1 MLTVLD
7 RENER
12 RKRFQAPLSYVEL
25 DIDDFKKVNDT
36 YGHPQGNEVL
46 VAVARVLRELTRDI
60 DTPVRDGGE
69 EFVVVLPQTELAGAA
84 LLAERMREA
93 IERMR
98 VARLGGGEPLSVT
111 ASFGVASIPETALD
125 MEALIEGADQA
136 LYRAKSAGKNRV
148 ECAPRL

>member
-1 MLTVLD
+1 
-7 RENER
+7 
-12 RKRFQAPLSYVEL
+12 
-25 DIDDFKKVNDT
+25 
-36 YGHPQGNEVL
+36 
-46 VAVARVLRELTRDI
+46 VARVLRELTRDI

-98 VARLGGGEPLSVT
+98 VPRLGGGEPLSVT

-136 LYRAKSAGKNRV
+136 LYRAKRAGKNRV